1 MKVAAF
7 LGKFSIFYAI
17 CASKNSDELSV
28 NIDHVYCKYR
38 EDIKS
43 ITHIKH

>member
-17 CASKNSDELSV
+17 CATKNSDELSV
-28 NIDHVYCKYR
+28 NIDHVYCIVNR
-38 EDIKS
+38 KS
-43 ITHIKH
+43 KFVLVIH